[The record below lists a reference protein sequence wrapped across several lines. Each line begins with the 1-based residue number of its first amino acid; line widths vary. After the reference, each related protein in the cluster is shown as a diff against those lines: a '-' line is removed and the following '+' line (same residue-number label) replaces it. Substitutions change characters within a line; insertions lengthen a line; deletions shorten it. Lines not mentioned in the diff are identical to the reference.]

1 MPIKKQ
7 KKINYL
13 RKGTLHAL
21 EGIIAGLI
29 IISFTSGAFHEPIDI
44 NNWKI
49 AKLNQESREFINA
62 FDKANLTKIIFQ
74 NKPNEAEEIIKIIQD
89 NRMEIAI
96 NTIGIPRPILDI
108 GLLIDASLGEDP
120 CNIQEGCFWDT
131 DACKY
136 EEKATQ
142 CSILDVAACGTQLGC
157 IWGGPCIGTATA
169 CDAITTETTCNSQL
183 GCEWNDRG
191 NKDFCEFSRKSA
203 QCDGLIQTVCNT
215 QLGCS
220 WNGGLTICVDDPMAI
235 SCSNIVKEVDENKN
249 QFLKYKNNL
258 SNNIEGET
266 TIVTINGRDT
276 LIYITPTILSDDWSE
291 YEAIIIPVPME
302 FNDKHYSDAPSIKN
316 NLSLIQSKKTK
327 LYNFL
332 QDGKGLILVSNFVDE
347 DCTKNYD
354 FLKEL
359 FALEWNETMY
369 SNYSGKITDS
379 DNIILNTINPYY
391 PAYSFSKYFQST
403 PIHISTTDAGP
414 ENTTD
419 SIPSSEKFFANKGL
433 KLGDADCVN
442 PDCSISS
449 PKYKNQQW
457 IISKSGYIKYKEE
470 TLAREEY
477 KIIVVDEKEEEIYDT
492 IYIDIN
498 KDNEFESKFGA
509 TNCSDL
515 TTQPVCDNQLGCTWN
530 APNCDENPEGAT
542 ACSNLTETA
551 CGDATDTGQ
560 RGCKWNISTE
570 LCEDKGLIICN
581 NLITLD
587 TEDKC
592 NTQKGCIWDNIED
605 ECKDLPEVT
614 QCEGL
619 SETICGSRTDNG
631 QRGCTW
637 NTKKNLCENN
647 FQTVG
652 CDTKTEIACGNNIH
666 TGAVGCA
673 WDMINK
679 TCEPAGE
686 RFEPEDIIS
695 LSHGDYILSAI
706 NSNGKFITLK
716 VYESNRSIKIR
727 PMNTISSIYT
737 THNLETYGPIG
748 EYNYDSGTRNNSQY
762 VLAYIERGTESCG
775 DGTVKCPRYPA
786 IIANYDETNGKTI
799 WMPNNLSTVDEWNL
813 LKATILF
820 VSPNKHEFIKK
831 PHGKTNVVSINKIE
845 IVNNDIYQPFI
856 IQFKMWYHV

>member
-1 MPIKKQ
+1 
-7 KKINYL
+7 
-13 RKGTLHAL
+13 
-21 EGIIAGLI
+21 
-29 IISFTSGAFHEPIDI
+29 
-44 NNWKI
+44 
-49 AKLNQESREFINA
+49 
-62 FDKANLTKIIFQ
+62 
-74 NKPNEAEEIIKIIQD
+74 
-89 NRMEIAI
+89 
-96 NTIGIPRPILDI
+96 
-108 GLLIDASLGEDP
+108 
-120 CNIQEGCFWDT
+120 
-131 DACKY
+131 
-136 EEKATQ
+136 
-142 CSILDVAACGTQLGC
+142 
-157 IWGGPCIGTATA
+157 
-169 CDAITTETTCNSQL
+169 
-183 GCEWNDRG
+183 
-191 NKDFCEFSRKSA
+191 
-203 QCDGLIQTVCNT
+203 
-215 QLGCS
+215 
-220 WNGGLTICVDDPMAI
+220 MAI

-369 SNYSGKITDS
+369 SNYSSKITDS

-530 APNCDENPEGAT
+530 D
-542 ACSNLTETA
+542 
-551 CGDATDTGQ
+551 
-560 RGCKWNISTE
+560 
-570 LCEDKGLIICN
+570 
-581 NLITLD
+581 
-587 TEDKC
+587 
-592 NTQKGCIWDNIED
+592 
-605 ECKDLPEVT
+605 
-614 QCEGL
+614 
-619 SETICGSRTDNG
+619 
-631 QRGCTW
+631 
-637 NTKKNLCENN
+637 
-647 FQTVG
+647 
-652 CDTKTEIACGNNIH
+652 
-666 TGAVGCA
+666 
-673 WDMINK
+673 
-679 TCEPAGE
+679 
-686 RFEPEDIIS
+686 
-695 LSHGDYILSAI
+695 
-706 NSNGKFITLK
+706 
-716 VYESNRSIKIR
+716 
-727 PMNTISSIYT
+727 
-737 THNLETYGPIG
+737 
-748 EYNYDSGTRNNSQY
+748 
-762 VLAYIERGTESCG
+762 
-775 DGTVKCPRYPA
+775 
-786 IIANYDETNGKTI
+786 
-799 WMPNNLSTVDEWNL
+799 
-813 LKATILF
+813 
-820 VSPNKHEFIKK
+820 
-831 PHGKTNVVSINKIE
+831 PH
-845 IVNNDIYQPFI
+845 
-856 IQFKMWYHV
+856 